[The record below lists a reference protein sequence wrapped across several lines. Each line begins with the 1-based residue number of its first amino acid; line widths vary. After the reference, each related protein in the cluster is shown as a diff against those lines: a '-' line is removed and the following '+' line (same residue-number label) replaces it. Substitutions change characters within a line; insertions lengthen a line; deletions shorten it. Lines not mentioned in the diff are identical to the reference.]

1 MRSTNLLAAWLF
13 AAILPI
19 GSFAQT
25 TLHGM
30 TSSGGDYGVGTIY
43 TMTEAGVFTK
53 KIDLFR
59 YEGSNPKGDI
69 LRGNSGKYY
78 GTTEFGGANGV
89 GTLWQF
95 DPVTGIHTVLYD
107 FSTASGARP
116 VRGVIQ
122 ALNGRLTG
130 VCSEGGA
137 NNLGCVFDYNIGTGV
152 FTKRADFS
160 GVSNGSFP
168 RCRLVQ
174 VSSTRVFGVTQT
186 GGTNGRGVLFE
197 FNPVNGAITPRH
209 HFAIATGSN
218 PYSGVMLASNARL
231 YGTTVSGGTNNVGTI
246 YEFNTTTNLH
256 TKLVDLAAATGSSP
270 IGELM
275 QAASGTIYGTTS
287 SGGTNAVGVLFSFTI
302 AGSVYTPLH
311 HFDNTGGY
319 SSFGRIIAGTDGFL
333 YGTTNQGGPG
343 GDGVI
348 YRYNTATST
357 YSALFDLATAG
368 IRSPWGG
375 LLEDGNGILNG
386 LCNLGGPGQNG
397 ALFRYTVATNSLNVA
412 LPFNYSNG
420 AGPAGRLLRHT
431 NGLYYGV
438 ANSGG
443 SASLGVVFSY
453 DAVGNTYTLL
463 KNLGGADG
471 ANPLGTLCESDG
483 KLYGTCSEEGTLAG
497 GTIFEFDPATN
508 AYIKK
513 IDLNATTGTK
523 PRIGFLKASNGKLYL
538 MTSEGGTAG
547 LGTLLEYTP
556 GTNTLVKRRDLVALD
571 GTGPEAELMQAS
583 DGLLYGA
590 LSENGQFSGGTL
602 FSFDTGS
609 NSFSKLYD
617 FDGVQGGTPL
627 GKLVQAP
634 NGKLYGTCAENG
646 FFEPGL
652 IYSWDIGTNTYTEVR
667 PFESMGTEGGASQ
680 SSLITGTDGNLYGTC
695 VEGGSSNFGT
705 VFRFNPTNNSFAVL
719 HSFSGA
725 NGQAPLDGLA
735 NDAIPGPSNIV
746 VDIEVFLE
754 GPFNTGTN
762 LMNDALRALVNPN
775 GFPLS
780 DPYPALG
787 FTHVGGGGGETI
799 NAAVLNVAGNDA
811 IVDWIFLQ
819 LRNASD
825 NTNVQY
831 TRSALVQRDGDVV
844 DVDGVTP
851 LSFAAP
857 AGNYY
862 ISVRHRNH
870 LGAMTLN
877 TVALGVAPV
886 TVDFTDGSTA
896 TFGTNAQKIS
906 GAFRL
911 LWTGNVVR
919 DTPAPFLL
927 KYTGTSNDRDPI
939 LVAVGG
945 TIPTNT
951 VNGYRAEDVN
961 MDGVTKYTGTA
972 NDRDPILINVGGTV
986 PTATRSEQIP

>member
-1 MRSTNLLAAWLF
+1 MRSTIFLAAWLF
-13 AAILPI
+13 TAFFCHSVL
-19 GSFAQT
+19 AQT

-59 YEGSNPKGDI
+59 YEGSNPKGDV

-78 GTTEFGGANGV
+78 GTTEYGGANGL

-95 DPVTGIHTVLYD
+95 DPVTGIYTVLYD

-122 ALNGRLTG
+122 GLNGRLTG

-137 NNLGCVFDYNIGTGV
+137 NNLGCVFDYNIGTSV

-160 GVSNGSFP
+160 GVANGSFP

-174 VSSTRVFGVTQT
+174 VSSTRVFGVTQS
-186 GGTNGRGVLFE
+186 GGANGRGVLFE
-197 FNPVNGAITPRH
+197 FNPVNGAITKRH
-209 HFAIATGSN
+209 DFAIATGSN
-218 PYSGVMLASNARL
+218 PYSGVLLASNGRL
-231 YGTTVSGGTNNVGTI
+231 YGTTVSGGVNNAGTI
-246 YEFNTTTNLH
+246 YEYNTTTNLH
-256 TKLVDLAAATGSSP
+256 AILADLSVATGSAP

-275 QAASGTIYGTTS
+275 QAPSGTIYGTTS
-287 SGGTNAVGVLFSFTI
+287 SGGNNAVGVLFSFTI
-302 AGSVYTPLH
+302 AGAVYNGLH

-319 SSFGRIIAGTDGFL
+319 SSFGRIISGADGFL
-333 YGTTNQGGPG
+333 YGTTNQGGAG

-348 YRYNTATST
+348 FRFDAATNTYTT
-357 YSALFDLATAG
+357 LFDLATAG
-368 IRSPWGG
+368 IGSPWGG
-375 LLEDGNGILNG
+375 LLEDGNGTLNG
-386 LCNLGGPGQNG
+386 LCNVGGAGQNG
-397 ALFRYTVATNSLNVA
+397 ALFRYTIASSALNVA

-420 AGPAGRLLRHT
+420 AGPGGRLLRHT
-431 NGLYYGV
+431 NGTYYGV

-443 SASLGVVFSY
+443 SASLGVLFSY
-453 DAVGNTYTLL
+453 DALNNTYTLR

-471 ANPLGTLCESDG
+471 ANPLGTLCESGG
-483 KLYGTCSEEGTLAG
+483 KLFGTCSEAGTLAG

-508 AYIKK
+508 SYTKK
-513 IDLNATTGTK
+513 IDLNTTTGTK
-523 PRIGFLKASNGKLYL
+523 PRIGFLNASNGKLYL
-538 MTSEGGTAG
+538 MTSQGGTSG
-547 LGTLLEYTP
+547 FGTLLEYTP
-556 GTNTLVKRRDLVALD
+556 GTNTLVKRRDFVAAD
-571 GTGPEAELMQAS
+571 GTNPEAELMQAS

-590 LSENGQFSGGTL
+590 LSENGQFSAGTL

-609 NSFSKLYD
+609 STFTKLYD

-652 IYSWDIGTNTYTEVR
+652 IYSWDIGTSTYTEER
-667 PFESMGTEGGASQ
+667 PFESMGVEGGASQ

-719 HSFSGA
+719 HNFSGA
-725 NGQAPLDGLA
+725 NGQSPLDGLA
-735 NDAIPGPSNIV
+735 NETIPGPSNIA
-746 VDIEVFLE
+746 VDVEVFLE

-762 LMNDALRALVNPN
+762 LMNDALRTLVNPN

-780 DPYPALG
+780 EPYGALG
-787 FTHVGGGGGETI
+787 FTHVGGGGGEMI
-799 NAAVLNVAGNDA
+799 NAAVLSVAGNDA
-811 IVDWIFLQ
+811 IVDWVFVQ
-819 LRNASD
+819 LRNPLD
-825 NTNVQY
+825 NTSVQY

-844 DVDGVTP
+844 DVDGTSP

-857 AGNYY
+857 AGNYF

-877 TVALGVAPV
+877 AVALGAAPL
-886 TVDFTDGSTA
+886 TVDFTDGTTG
-896 TFGTNAQKIS
+896 TFGTNAQKTS
-906 GAFRL
+906 GAVRL
-911 LWTGNVVR
+911 LWTGNSVR

-939 LVAVGG
+939 LIAVGG

-951 VNGYRAEDVN
+951 VNGYRVEDVTL
-961 MDGVTKYTGTA
+961 DGVTKYTGTA

-986 PTATRSEQIP
+986 PTATRAEQLP